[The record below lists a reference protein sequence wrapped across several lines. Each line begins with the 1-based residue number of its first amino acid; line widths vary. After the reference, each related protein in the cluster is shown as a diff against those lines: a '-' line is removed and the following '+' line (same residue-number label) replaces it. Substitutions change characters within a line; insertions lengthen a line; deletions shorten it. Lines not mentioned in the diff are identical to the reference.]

1 MLTRHAKS
9 PPPLV
14 TATVAMK
21 KPELVT
27 HSAKPGAPLRSF
39 EGLAGAVIGDLG
51 YFVTSPNMDIVYS
64 PSLQMSVIPV
74 PSTLSDHELQ
84 LAWYR
89 PTNDD
94 FLAHDQ
100 NKPWTGMGIFA
111 PQLRNRLQQF
121 GQRLLDD
128 VLQCSDNVKQDYYM
142 RHGRDHIRKL
152 LDLLDL
158 PASRSESFL
167 RLACLQRQCLE
178 LHARWKWL
186 TVHTPHLH
194 EVDHNF
200 AVDRHVMGAF
210 VDDLNAAHDLFRT
223 GIPVWLI
230 RHTRE
235 LATVRID
242 KLVNAIDESANHIIP
257 LRDGSGFI
265 DTQDESPEHPIVYQG
280 LTHKAERYLAMA
292 RYICGLY
299 SYSIFGNFASSSNA
313 SSSSS
318 SPSSKQKSSTSLV
331 DPVGRGLVSIHV
343 PSSRKK
349 PYSKPKSKQS
359 TQQEERNKFLFHP
372 NPFNPTIVPVWTGIK
387 YSAATES
394 GRKHEEMRQL
404 LAGYVDE
411 TRSGI
416 QLKLENLSSAP
427 VAWRGKDFTGSE
439 ELSPTLVQE
448 IVWEIS
454 EISFRLEL
462 MALDRYL
469 LPHLDWEQRQSVL
482 GDCWLGSPFHID
494 LSGTRSGLAEPNLN
508 RRLSH
513 LQSLFQV
520 MKPWPGPKPI
530 LLDVVFPSR
539 TQYTNVNDF
548 EQAVVQVEEAIAR
561 FYVRT
566 FLNTFKRPATIPR
579 LRI

>member
-1 MLTRHAKS
+1 
-9 PPPLV
+9 
-14 TATVAMK
+14 
-21 KPELVT
+21 
-27 HSAKPGAPLRSF
+27 
-39 EGLAGAVIGDLG
+39 
-51 YFVTSPNMDIVYS
+51 
-64 PSLQMSVIPV
+64 
-74 PSTLSDHELQ
+74 
-84 LAWYR
+84 
-89 PTNDD
+89 
-94 FLAHDQ
+94 
-100 NKPWTGMGIFA
+100 
-111 PQLRNRLQQF
+111 
-121 GQRLLDD
+121 
-128 VLQCSDNVKQDYYM
+128 M

-235 LATVRID
+235 LATVRSN

-372 NPFNPTIVPVWTGIK
+372 NPFNPTIVPVWSEAQAELAPLSTTLPASELGYFLPDPDMMISSPNDETKRRLVYSWLKLRELFIFRLSSCQAGSVSALLRNQQWRHLLAVAAGIK

-530 LLDVVFPSR
+530 LLD
-539 TQYTNVNDF
+539 
-548 EQAVVQVEEAIAR
+548 
-561 FYVRT
+561 
-566 FLNTFKRPATIPR
+566 
-579 LRI
+579 